1 MSELASRLMEQKTSN
16 HRTSYSKK
24 RKNVHVRSTLVQV
37 HAATHVLTQ
46 TVTFVITMKDDLQIA
61 YVIKFLRSNIK
72 RLCAHKE
79 ENLDIVYF

>member
-37 HAATHVLTQ
+37 HAALEHGLLLSLYARN
-46 TVTFVITMKDDLQIA
+46 DEG
-61 YVIKFLRSNIK
+61 RPSNS
-72 RLCAHKE
+72 LC
-79 ENLDIVYF
+79 Y